1 MRFMSIDFR
10 SLGGVLGL
18 VVAVWLIYLTI
29 KLAQFL
35 DAWPFS

>member
-1 MRFMSIDFR
+1 MNLDLR

-18 VVAVWLIYLTI
+18 IIAVWLVYLTI